1 MKWLALAIQAVEK
14 IPFERLIVK
23 RSNNKERLQELKAIL
38 GEAHTKP
45 AEKPRE
51 ELELPHEEVIE
62 EPHPA
67 NLGNVRQKV
76 RLESNPAVTSTVS
89 TKETVDYQNREIGKI
104 LLTMQRHCVQKFRIN
119 GRACDCGQSRHLLDL
134 EALVEETIAMVEN
147 PKLYYKLLDW
157 IGRLGPICTVENVSS
172 GKYDDV
178 YPVFGNEARDMRK
191 ELLGT
196 LDPKALFPEKHMEE
210 VTELPLTKEEGQE
223 ITEEE
228 FEKQRKDLLSRGI
241 IT

>member
-1 MKWLALAIQAVEK
+1 MKWLALAVQAVEK
-14 IPFERLIVK
+14 IPFERFIVRRSDNKK
-23 RSNNKERLQELKAIL
+23 RLEELAEIL
-38 GEAHTKP
+38 GESHAKP
-45 AEKPRE
+45 VEKPPE
-51 ELELPHEEVIE
+51 EMELPPEEAME
-62 EPHPA
+62 EPHPK
-67 NLGNVRQKV
+67 NLGNLRPKV
-76 RLESNPAVTSTVS
+76 RLEPTPSVTSTVS

-147 PKLYYKLLDW
+147 PDIYYRLLNW

-172 GKYDDV
+172 GKFDDV
-178 YPVFGNEARDMRK
+178 YPTFGKEARDLRK

-196 LDPKALFPEKHMEE
+196 LDPKALFPEKHIED
-210 VTELPLTKEEGQE
+210 VTELPSTAEDEQE

-228 FEKQRKDLLSRGI
+228 FEKQRKDLLTRGI